1 MVCKHLFIFVLLSI
15 SSSISLAQETVPDE
29 INKLYSYQLTGSN
42 YENIIAGI
50 QANKKQFRD
59 TTAVYKGTA
68 EMFSL
73 SDISSF
79 TAISSNIRIVT
90 LIVNKIPE
98 FRNGDVEDSLLL
110 MSLSIFL
117 KDSLT
122 SKEAN
127 FVLKTFR
134 KKIRAYY
141 PNEWISYHPTT
152 KTRIVL
158 YHNSKFGTRNPPF
171 RLMMDKS
178 LTGRYR
184 ILLTYTVILYKN

>member
-1 MVCKHLFIFVLLSI
+1 MVCKHLFVLVLLSI

-42 YENIIAGI
+42 YENIIVGI

-59 TTAVYKGTA
+59 TAAVYKGTA

-98 FRNGDVEDSLLL
+98 FRNGDMEDSLLL

-141 PNEWISYHPTT
+141 LNEWISYHPTT
-152 KTRIVL
+152 KTRI
-158 YHNSKFGTRNPPF
+158 
-171 RLMMDKS
+171 
-178 LTGRYR
+178 GRSQGPSATPIY
-184 ILLTYTVILYKN
+184 